1 MYKTTIVKGPLP
13 LLSFTCLHVYI
24 APLQLLTLL
33 FCRFLCRYDNEKG
46 RYRANKKASM
56 LSLLE
61 DGYLDAE
68 DEEDT
73 VRTHYAFFI
82 VAATKLYVN
91 FTTYIQ

>member
-1 MYKTTIVKGPLP
+1 
-13 LLSFTCLHVYI
+13 
-24 APLQLLTLL
+24 
-33 FCRFLCRYDNEKG
+33 
-46 RYRANKKASM
+46 M

-82 VAATKLYVN
+82 VVHYQMICS
-91 FTTYIQ
+91 FYYIFNKRLIFCLDLPLCSGPARNLVHYKFSIL